1 MLRTASGKKAS
12 PASVARLHEYHEWL
26 DARASDRCDD
36 SWKAFMA
43 ERRSSQEKAR
53 LRKLGVQ
60 RTATRYC
67 AATGR
72 AAPTDAAQLAHMG
85 AALRAQRQQG
95 EHERR
100 EQRKATGATENAAGP
115 RYRIRRGLEP
125 EFDDWCDQV
134 GWDANNFK
142 VYQFFL
148 QNRSDESKRREA
160 ARIKAQRAA
169 ARAILARQREICQAD
184 RASIVAAMGEAVTC
198 DPRC

>member
-115 RYRIRRGLEP
+115 RYRIRRGLEQ
-125 EFDDWCDQV
+125 EFDDWWAGMQTILKFTSSSCRTALTRASV
-134 GWDANNFK
+134 GKLHASRLSAPLP
-142 VYQFFL
+142 VLFL
-148 QNRSDESKRREA
+148 QGSEKYVRPTEH
-160 ARIKAQRAA
+160 
-169 ARAILARQREICQAD
+169 LL
-184 RASIVAAMGEAVTC
+184 
-198 DPRC
+198 